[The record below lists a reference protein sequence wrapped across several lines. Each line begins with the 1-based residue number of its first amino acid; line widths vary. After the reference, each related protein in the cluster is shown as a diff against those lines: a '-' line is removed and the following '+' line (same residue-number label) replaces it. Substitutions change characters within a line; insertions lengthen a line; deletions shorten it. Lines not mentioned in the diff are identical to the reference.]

1 MKLSVSKRNQTP
13 LKIDLGN
20 VDPNGQADFSIG
32 REKGSAVELDDRQI
46 SRHFA
51 DLIHNRGKWTIKKMS
66 AEGAASLNGSG
77 LSTSE
82 VEVNPGD
89 SLIVGI
95 YRIDFEQSDFLTTNE
110 TQSSFSFKPDP
121 VPDPVS
127 APAPEPVQ
135 PAPQVQAKPEV
146 EQVQNNYVDDEATK
160 EINVSE
166 LQSPDNDQTEESIIP
181 PDNDLSSDLDE
192 PSNESSIGLDDG
204 TSGGDDFVFTETSD
218 SDVEESLAMSNE
230 MGSAEAAGDDP
241 YSLANIDSGLDEN
254 EGTKILQSFAK
265 IQLELYGETA
275 PYDVYLVEKT
285 QTFIGRDP
293 AKCQIV
299 LNDPE
304 VSSQHAVIKKN
315 NVELTIEDLGS
326 SNGTI
331 LNGNR
336 IKKSN
341 LIAGDEFVIGG
352 VTFTVRYQSEFLSEE
367 SSNVM
372 PVDAYQTVEV
382 EEVVEVESDDVQEEA
397 SIDNLGGFTDTG
409 PKEKSI
415 IKQILKDEEKRKKA
429 LYLVVLLVAAWA
441 FLDEPEKP
449 APPPKVV
456 SQTGKPKEKEK
467 PKEKVKGK
475 KLSDDER
482 QALSARYEIGK
493 NHANNGRYREALEE
507 LNKVSAIDPNF
518 TDSLPSLIALSKE
531 GLSKLEEVEKKRI
544 AEEQAAIRKK
554 QILELVKKAQEY
566 TKDRRVELASETFN
580 EIAKIDPENMEVPK
594 LKMELD
600 DWQKEK
606 ARKELEEAT
615 KKKNREDKIEKLKP
629 SKNLY
634 VQKEWFKAI
643 SKLEDFLKIKDM
655 DEDLTKEATEML
667 RVCREEINN
676 SVAPLQGKAKS
687 LLEGQDLKGAYEI
700 YQQILKIEPSNAEA
714 LNQVV
719 DIKEQLTAKAR
730 KIYREAII
738 SESLSL
744 FQDAKEKFQE
754 VQQISPVD
762 SDYYKKA
769 SDKLKDYLE

>member
-1 MKLSVSKRNQTP
+1 M
-13 LKIDLGN
+13 
-20 VDPNGQADFSIG
+20 QA
-32 REKGSAVELDDRQI
+32 A
-46 SRHFA
+46 
-51 DLIHNRGKWTIKKMS
+51 
-66 AEGAASLNGSG
+66 
-77 LSTSE
+77 
-82 VEVNPGD
+82 
-89 SLIVGI
+89 
-95 YRIDFEQSDFLTTNE
+95 
-110 TQSSFSFKPDP
+110 
-121 VPDPVS
+121 
-127 APAPEPVQ
+127 
-135 PAPQVQAKPEV
+135 
-146 EQVQNNYVDDEATK
+146 
-160 EINVSE
+160 
-166 LQSPDNDQTEESIIP
+166 DNDQTEESIIP
-181 PDNDLSSDLDE
+181 PDQEFTSEIDQ

-204 TSGGDDFVFTETSD
+204 SAGGDEFVFTETSD
-218 SDVEESLAMSNE
+218 SDVEASLATSNE
-230 MGSAEAAGDDP
+230 MASTEAAGDDP

-275 PYDVYLVEKT
+275 PYDVYLVEKA

-382 EEVVEVESDDVQEEA
+382 EEVVEVESDDVQEET

-415 IKQILKDEEKRKKA
+415 IKQIQKDPEMRKKA
-429 LYLVVLLVAAWA
+429 LYALVLLVAAWT
-441 FLDEPEKP
+441 FLDEPDKP
-449 APPPKVV
+449 APPPKAPKQANA
-456 SQTGKPKEKEK
+456 SDTKKEKEK
-467 PKEKVKGK
+467 QKEKGKGK
-475 KLSDDER
+475 KISDEER

-507 LNKVSAIDPNF
+507 LNKVSAVDPNF

-544 AEEQAAIRKK
+544 AEEQAAIKKK
-554 QILELVKKAQEY
+554 QIAELVKKAQEY

-615 KKKNREDKIEKLKP
+615 KKKAREDKIEKIKP

-700 YQQILKIEPSNAEA
+700 YQQILKIEPSNSEA

>member
-13 LKIDLGN
+13 VKIDLGN

-51 DLIHNRGKWTIKKMS
+51 DLIHNRGKWTIKKLS
-66 AEGAASLNGSG
+66 ADTAASLNGSG
-77 LSTSE
+77 LSTNE
-82 VEVNPGD
+82 VELNPGD
-89 SLIVGI
+89 SLVVGI
-95 YRIDFEQSDFLTTNE
+95 YRIDFEESEYLSSNQ

-121 VPDPVS
+121 IPQVSTPAPVQES
-127 APAPEPVQ
+127 APIVKAETMPQAAP
-135 PAPQVQAKPEV
+135 V
-146 EQVQNNYVDDEATK
+146 ENTYVDDEATK
-160 EINVSE
+160 EINVADM
-166 LQSPDNDQTEESIIP
+166 QAQDNDQTEDSIIA
-181 PDNDLSSDLDE
+181 PDEDLSSNLDE
-192 PSNESSIGLDDG
+192 PSNESSLGLDDG

-218 SDVEESLAMSNE
+218 SDVEASLASSNE
-230 MGSAEAAGDDP
+230 LASSEAAEDDP

-275 PYDVYLVEKT
+275 PYDVYLVEKA

-382 EEVVEVESDDVQEEA
+382 EEVVEVESDDIQEEA

-415 IKQILKDEEKRKKA
+415 IKQIQKDPEMRKKA
-429 LYLVVLLVAAWA
+429 LYALVLLVAAWV
-441 FLDEPEKP
+441 FLGEPDKP
-449 APPPKVV
+449 APPPKASPSSVV
-456 SQTGKPKEKEK
+456 KKEK
-467 PKEKVKGK
+467 PKEKTKGK
-475 KLSDDER
+475 KISEEER

-507 LNKVSAIDPNF
+507 LNKVAAVDPNF

-544 AEEQAAIRKK
+544 AEEQAAIKKK
-554 QILELVKKAQEY
+554 QIAELIKKAQEY
-566 TKDRRVELASETFN
+566 TKDRRVELATETFN

-594 LKMELD
+594 LKMELE

-606 ARKELEEAT
+606 LRKEVEEAS
-615 KKKNREDKIEKLKP
+615 KKKAREDKIEKLKP

-667 RVCREEINN
+667 RVSREEINN

-700 YQQILKIEPSNAEA
+700 YQQILKIEPSNSEA

>member
-1 MKLSVSKRNQTP
+1 VKLSVSKRNQTP
-13 LKIDLGN
+13 VKIDLGN

-51 DLIHNRGKWTIKKMS
+51 DLIHNRGKWTIKKLS
-66 AEGAASLNGSG
+66 ADTAASLNGTG
-77 LSTSE
+77 LSSTE
-82 VEVNPGD
+82 VELNPGD
-89 SLIVGI
+89 SLVVGI
-95 YRIDFEQSDFLTTNE
+95 FRIDFEESEFLSTNQ
-110 TQSSFSFKPDP
+110 TQSSFSFKPEPIPQVSTQAP
-121 VPDPVS
+121 VQES
-127 APAPEPVQ
+127 APIVHVETRPQAAP
-135 PAPQVQAKPEV
+135 V
-146 EQVQNNYVDDEATK
+146 ENTYVDDEATK
-160 EINVSE
+160 EINVADM
-166 LQSPDNDQTEESIIP
+166 QAQDNDQTEDSIIA
-181 PDNDLSSDLDE
+181 PDEDLSSNLNE
-192 PSNESSIGLDDG
+192 PSNESSLGLDDG

-218 SDVEESLAMSNE
+218 SDVEEGLAMSNE
-230 MGSAEAAGDDP
+230 SAASEAAGDDP

-275 PYDVYLVEKT
+275 PYDVYLVEKA

-382 EEVVEVESDDVQEEA
+382 EEVVEVESDDVQEES

-415 IKQILKDEEKRKKA
+415 IKQIQKDPEMRKKA
-429 LYLVVLLVAAWA
+429 LYAIVLLVAAWV
-441 FLDEPEKP
+441 FLGEPDKP
-449 APPPKVV
+449 APPPKASPNSIV
-456 SQTGKPKEKEK
+456 KKEK
-467 PKEKVKGK
+467 PKEKTKGK
-475 KLSDDER
+475 KISEEER

-507 LNKVSAIDPNF
+507 LNKVAAVDPNF

-544 AEEQAAIRKK
+544 AEEQAAIKKK
-554 QILELVKKAQEY
+554 QIAELIKKAQEY
-566 TKDRRVELASETFN
+566 TKDRRVELATETFN

-594 LKMELD
+594 LKMELE

-606 ARKELEEAT
+606 LRKEVEEAS
-615 KKKNREDKIEKLKP
+615 KKKAREDKIEKLKP

-667 RVCREEINN
+667 RVSREEINN

-700 YQQILKIEPSNAEA
+700 YQQILKIEPSNSEA